1 MSTLRSTK
9 GTHDILP
16 DQSRRWQS
24 LERNIHNFMERY
36 GYSEI
41 RTPAFERTELFAR
54 GVGSETDIVSK
65 EMYTFRDMSDTSVTL
80 KPELTA
86 PVIRSYLQHNL
97 GRITP
102 LTKLYYIDHA
112 FRQERPQKGR
122 YRQFHQYGVEAL
134 GSPHPEIDLEIIAI
148 AYFSLLELGLEN
160 LTIKLNSIGS
170 SECRTA
176 YREAL
181 QNFLRP
187 HLNDLS
193 ETSRRRFDSNPL
205 RILDTKVPHEAE
217 IVKSAPIIAKYLT
230 SADQAHYE
238 ELKSGLKSLSIPFE
252 EDSNLVRGLD
262 YYTRTTFEIISPALG
277 AQSSVCGGGRY
288 DGLIETLGGK
298 PTPGIGFATG
308 IERVLMAQEAAGIS
322 DNQQTTKVYLITLDD
337 PGRAANLVLISQL
350 RKAGIKSDMD
360 YLRRSMKAQF
370 REANRLG
377 AEFVIINGSAEIKA
391 GTVQIKD
398 LSTGEQSAIV
408 PANLI
413 SHLKK

>member
-1 MSTLRSTK
+1 MNTLRSIK

-16 DQSRRWQS
+16 EQSRRWQS
-24 LERNIHNFMERY
+24 LEQNIHNFMERY
-36 GYSEI
+36 GYAEI

-65 EMYTFRDMSDTSVTL
+65 EMYSFRDMSDTSVTL

-176 YREAL
+176 FREAL
-181 QNFLRP
+181 KDFLRP

-193 ETSRRRFDSNPL
+193 ETSRRRFDTNPM

-217 IVKSAPIIAKYLT
+217 IVKSAPIIAEYLT
-230 SADQAHYE
+230 SADRAHYE

-308 IERVLMAQEAAGIS
+308 IERVLLAQDAAGIIA
-322 DNQQTTKVYLITLDD
+322 NPQNTKIYLISLDD

-350 RKAGIKSDMD
+350 RNAGIKSDMD

-377 AEFVIINGSAEIKA
+377 AEFVIINGNTEIKA

-398 LSTGEQSAIV
+398 LNTGEQSAIA
-408 PANLI
+408 PADLI
-413 SHLKK
+413 SHLLK

>member
-1 MSTLRSTK
+1 MNTLRSIK

-16 DQSRRWQS
+16 EQSRRWQS
-24 LERNIHNFMERY
+24 LEQNIHNFMERY
-36 GYSEI
+36 GYAEI

-65 EMYTFRDMSDTSVTL
+65 EMYSFRDMSDTSVTL

-176 YREAL
+176 FREAL
-181 QNFLRP
+181 KDFLRP

-193 ETSRRRFDSNPL
+193 ETSRRRFDTNPM

-217 IVKSAPIIAKYLT
+217 IVKSAPIIAEYLT
-230 SADQAHYE
+230 SADRAHYE

-308 IERVLMAQEAAGIS
+308 IERVLLAQDAAGIIA
-322 DNQQTTKVYLITLDD
+322 NPQKTKVYLISLDD

-350 RKAGIKSDMD
+350 RNAGIKSDMD

-377 AEFVIINGSAEIKA
+377 AEFVIINGNTEIKA

-398 LSTGEQSAIV
+398 LNTGEQSAIA
-408 PANLI
+408 PADLI
-413 SHLKK
+413 SHLLK

>member
-1 MSTLRSTK
+1 MNTLRSIK

-16 DQSRRWQS
+16 EQSRRWQS
-24 LERNIHNFMERY
+24 LEQNIHNFMERY
-36 GYSEI
+36 GYAEI

-65 EMYTFRDMSDTSVTL
+65 EMYSFRDMSDTSVTL

-176 YREAL
+176 FREAL
-181 QNFLRP
+181 KDFLRP

-193 ETSRRRFDSNPL
+193 ETSRRRFDTNPM

-217 IVKSAPIIAKYLT
+217 IVKSAPIIAEYLT
-230 SADQAHYE
+230 SADRAHYE

-308 IERVLMAQEAAGIS
+308 IERVLLAQEAVGIIA
-322 DNQQTTKVYLITLDD
+322 NPQKTKVYLISLDD

-350 RKAGIKSDMD
+350 RNAGIKSDMD

-377 AEFVIINGSAEIKA
+377 AEFVIINGNTEIKA

-398 LSTGEQSAIV
+398 LNTGEQSAIA
-408 PANLI
+408 PADLI
-413 SHLKK
+413 SHLLK

>member
-1 MSTLRSTK
+1 MNTLRSIK

-16 DQSRRWQS
+16 EQSRRWQS
-24 LERNIHNFMERY
+24 LEQNIHNFMERY
-36 GYSEI
+36 GYAEI

-65 EMYTFRDMSDTSVTL
+65 EMYSFRDMSDTSVTL

-176 YREAL
+176 FREAL
-181 QNFLRP
+181 KDFLRP

-193 ETSRRRFDSNPL
+193 ETSRRRFDTNPM

-217 IVKSAPIIAKYLT
+217 IVKSAPIIAEYLT
-230 SADQAHYE
+230 SADRAHYE

-308 IERVLMAQEAAGIS
+308 IERVLLAQEAAGIIA
-322 DNQQTTKVYLITLDD
+322 NPQNTKIYLISLDD

-350 RKAGIKSDMD
+350 RNAGIKSDMD

-377 AEFVIINGSAEIKA
+377 AEFVIINGNTEIKA

-398 LSTGEQSAIV
+398 LNTGEQSAIA
-408 PANLI
+408 PADLI
-413 SHLKK
+413 SHLLK